1 MTKCSTA
8 ARFRSTCSIP
18 APTSGS
24 RNRRRTS
31 KARGNGERLRC
42 AIFNISY
49 CSSAL
54 FQGMATSAEGS
65 KPAVKV
71 FVATTVMLTFISFWR
86 ASAIVLADLA
96 SSAYYA
102 GGDAEKVIGKS
113 APWFI
118 LGVMLFSYAVRALY
132 IESSSMFV
140 RGGVYRVVKEAMG
153 GTLAK
158 FSVSALLFDYVLTGP
173 ISAVSAGQY
182 LAGFIKDMGDY
193 FHRPLHFS
201 DDHFAAGLAVLV
213 VFYFWWKNTQGMHES
228 SQKALQIMIITT
240 VMVVILIIW
249 CTITVLRAPI
259 QLPPSPLQPGVIP
272 LNKESLGWL
281 NGTWFAH
288 LTWIILFVGFG
299 HSVLAMSGEETL
311 AQVNRE
317 IEHPKLKNL
326 EKTGL
331 VIFVYSLL
339 FTSLVSVFAVMMIP
353 DKVRPDY
360 FANLIGG
367 IAMYLAGPIVLKLLF
382 HGFVV
387 VVGVLILAGAQN
399 TSIVGANGVLNRVAE
414 DGVLTDWFQKP
425 QPKYGTSYRIINM
438 IVGMQLLTII
448 LSKGNVYV
456 LAGLYAF
463 GVIWSFALK
472 SLAVLVLRYTEPENR
487 QWKVPGNVHVG
498 GKEVPLGLILISAV
512 LLITALVNLFTKSEA
527 TIAGVTFSAVF
538 FALFTYSEH
547 RVAKERHGKPENLDQ
562 FRVYGNQEL
571 GSGALGVRPGNIL
584 VAVRDPRNLYYLRD
598 VLRNTDTNRQDVVVM
613 TARLYHREHSFSGSA
628 VVEASQVFDH
638 YEQELFTAAVAVA
651 EKEGKPVSLL
661 VVPAT
666 DVFEAIIVTAQRLDA
681 SRIVCGFSNKLTPD
695 EQAKS
700 LGDAW
705 ERLPEPRPRLI
716 LEIHEPNGKIH
727 EYPLGPHAPRMRTQ
741 DLELMHKVWLDI
753 TSDPKYCGAHHYHIV
768 AVALEELRRELN
780 SDQRSEILQKLLD
793 EMHRDEAPGR
803 G

>member
-1 MTKCSTA
+1 MS
-8 ARFRSTCSIP
+8 SSIQNVKRP
-18 APTSGS
+18 A
-24 RNRRRTS
+24 
-31 KARGNGERLRC
+31 
-42 AIFNISY
+42 I
-49 CSSAL
+49 
-54 FQGMATSAEGS
+54 
-65 KPAVKV
+65 KV

-118 LGVMLFSYAVRALY
+118 LAVMLFSYAVRALY

-182 LAGFIKDMGDY
+182 LAGFIEDIGRY
-193 FHRPLHFS
+193 LHHPLVFSEDHFS
-201 DDHFAAGLAVLV
+201 AFFAVFVVL
-213 VFYFWWKNTQGMHES
+213 YFWWKNTQGIHES
-228 SQKALQIMIITT
+228 SEKALQIMVITT
-240 VMVVILIIW
+240 IMVVLLIIW
-249 CTITVLRAPI
+249 CTITIFRVPI
-259 QLPPSPLQPGVIP
+259 QIPPNPLHTGVVR

-281 NGTWFAH
+281 DGTWISH

-331 VIFVYSLL
+331 VIFIYSLL
-339 FTSLVSVFAVMMIP
+339 FTSLVSFFAVMIIP
-353 DKVRPDY
+353 DSVRPDY

-367 IAMYLAGPIVLKLLF
+367 ITMYLVGPTVLKLFF

-387 VVGVLILAGAQN
+387 LVGVLILAGAQN

-425 QPKYGTSYRIINM
+425 QHKYGTSYRIINL
-438 IVGMQLLTII
+438 IVAMQLLTII

-472 SLAVLVLRYTEPENR
+472 SLAVLVLRYTEPSNR
-487 QWKVPGNVHVG
+487 QWKVPGNLHIG
-498 GKEVPLGLILISAV
+498 GRELPLGLIVISAV

-527 TIAGVTFSAVF
+527 TIAGVAFSAVF
-538 FALFTYSEH
+538 FAVFTISEH
-547 RVAKERHGKPENLDQ
+547 RVAKARHGKPENLDQ

-571 GSGALGVRPGNIL
+571 GSDALGVRAGNIL

-598 VLRNTDTNRQDVVVM
+598 VLRATDTARQDVVVM
-613 TARLYHREHSFSGSA
+613 TSRLYHREHTFSGSS

-661 VVPAT
+661 VVPAA
-666 DVFEAIIVTAQRLDA
+666 DVFDSIVVTAQRLDS
-681 SRIVCGFSNKLTPD
+681 SRIVCGLSNKLTPD
-695 EQAKS
+695 EQAK
-700 LGDAW
+700 LTGDAW
-705 ERLPEPRPRLI
+705 ERLPEPRPRLTI
-716 LEIHEPNGKIH
+716 EVHSPSGSVH
-727 EYPLGPHAPRMRTQ
+727 EYPLGPHTPRLRPQ
-741 DLELMHKVWLDI
+741 DIELMHRVWLDI
-753 TSDPKYCGAHHYHIV
+753 TCDPKYAGAHHYHVV
-768 AVALEELRRELN
+768 ALALEELQRELKN
-780 SDQRSEILQKLLD
+780 DDQRAGLLAKLLD
-793 EMHRDEAPGR
+793 EMHRDHPAC
-803 G
+803 

>member
-1 MTKCSTA
+1 MS
-8 ARFRSTCSIP
+8 SSIP
-18 APTSGS
+18 
-24 RNRRRTS
+24 NIRR
-31 KARGNGERLRC
+31 
-42 AIFNISY
+42 
-49 CSSAL
+49 
-54 FQGMATSAEGS
+54 
-65 KPAVKV
+65 PAVKV

-86 ASAIVLADLA
+86 AAAIVLADLA

-118 LGVMLFSYAVRALY
+118 LAVMLFSYAVRALY

-182 LAGFIKDMGDY
+182 LAGFIEDIGRY
-193 FHRPLHFS
+193 VHHPLTFSEDHFS
-201 DDHFAAGLAVLV
+201 AGFAVLIV
-213 VFYFWWKNTQGMHES
+213 LYFWWKNIQGMHES
-228 SQKALQIMIITT
+228 SEKALQIMIVTT

-249 CTITVLRAPI
+249 CTITVFSAPI
-259 QLPPSPLQPGVIP
+259 HLPPNPLHPGVVK

-281 NGTWFAH
+281 DGTWISHF
-288 LTWIILFVGFG
+288 TWIILFVGFG

-331 VIFVYSLL
+331 VIFIYSLL
-339 FTSLVSVFAVMMIP
+339 FTSLVSFYAVMIIP
-353 DKVRPDY
+353 DHVRHEY

-367 IAMYLAGPIVLKLLF
+367 IAMYLVGPTMLKLFF
-382 HGFVV
+382 HAFVV
-387 VVGVLILAGAQN
+387 LVGVLILAGAQN

-425 QPKYGTSYRIINM
+425 QRKYGTSYRIINL
-438 IVGMQLLTII
+438 IVGLQLLTII
-448 LSKGNVYV
+448 LSRGNVYV

-472 SLAVLVLRYTEPENR
+472 SLAVLVLRYTEPLNR
-487 QWKVPGNVHVG
+487 QWKVPGNIHIG
-498 GKEVPLGLILISAV
+498 GTEVPLGLFVISAV
-512 LLITALVNLFTKSEA
+512 LLTTALVNLFTKSEA

-538 FALFTYSEH
+538 FAIFSYSEH
-547 RVAKERHGKPENLDQ
+547 RVTKQRHGKPENLDQ

-584 VAVRDPRNLYYLRD
+584 VAVRDPRNLYYLRE
-598 VLRNTDTNRQDVVVM
+598 VLRTTDTSRQDVVVM

-638 YEQELFTAAVAVA
+638 YEQELFTAAVAAA

-666 DVFEAIIVTAQRLDA
+666 DVFEAIIVTAQRLDS
-681 SRIVCGFSNKLTPD
+681 SRIVCGLSNKLTSD
-695 EQAKS
+695 EQAK
-700 LGDAW
+700 LTGDAW

-716 LEIHEPNGKIH
+716 FEVHEPNGKIR
-727 EYPLGPHAPRMRTQ
+727 EYLLGPHAPRMRPQ
-741 DLELMHKVWLDI
+741 DLELMHSVWLDI
-753 TSDPKYCGAHHYHIV
+753 TTDPKYAGAHHYHIV
-768 AVALEELRRELN
+768 ALALEELRRELN
-780 SDQRSEILQKLLD
+780 SDQRAEVLAKLLD
-793 EMHRDEAPGR
+793 EMHRDKPPSQG
-803 G
+803 